1 MKRWNGIGWLGTAMA
16 VAALFAGGPDTA
28 PAAEGRVVIAQGV
41 DATVLDPNWHV
52 ETPTGNICRQ
62 FYETLFDRDRELKIV
77 PKLAIGYERRS
88 DTVWRISACR

>member
-1 MKRWNGIGWLGTAMA
+1 MKRWNGFGWLGFGWLGFGWLGAA
-16 VAALFAGGPDTA
+16 VAGAALFAGTPVAA

-62 FYETLFDRDRELKIV
+62 FYETLFDRDREDRKRV
-77 PKLAIGYERRS
+77 
-88 DTVWRISACR
+88 V